1 MPNGP
6 SMNEHHIDS
15 SSPVLPNYTFAPTN
29 FREMIQR
36 QIDHTV
42 DRGIDAI
49 SGLSIGSVDG
59 RFINS
64 GFPAKVRAVSNGKGF
79 FYHVVGRSR
88 AGDLSVAAP

>member
-6 SMNEHHIDS
+6 LINEHHIDS

-42 DRGIDAI
+42 DHSVDAVV
-49 SGLSIGSVDG
+49 GLSIGNFDG
-59 RFINS
+59 RFINN
-64 GFPAKVRAVSNGKGF
+64 FPAKVQPLSNGKGF
-79 FYHVVGRSR
+79 FYHITGVSR